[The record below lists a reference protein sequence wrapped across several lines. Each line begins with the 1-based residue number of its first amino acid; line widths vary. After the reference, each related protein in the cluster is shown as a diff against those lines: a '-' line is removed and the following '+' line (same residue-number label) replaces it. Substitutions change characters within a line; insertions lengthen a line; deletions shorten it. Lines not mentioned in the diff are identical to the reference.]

1 MLAIALTIVVSA
13 LVGAGAERRYGQR
26 TRALARRLLD
36 VVLWLLLPPVA
47 FLAVARL
54 EFGGGVGVGLGLAYV
69 ELAVVGTLAWLVG
82 ARLLGLPR
90 PAVGALIIAV
100 VLANTGYLGLPLSVA
115 LLGIDE
121 LGTAIVFDQLVS
133 GPMVYLAGFAVG
145 AAFGTRAGEGWQ
157 ARVRAFF
164 LRNPVLPAVALGL
177 LAPDALAP
185 DVAVEIAGYI
195 VIGLLPVG
203 FFVLGVNLATEAEHS
218 GVRALP
224 SFTRPVAV
232 ALVLR
237 MGVAP
242 GLLVLASVAL
252 VRLPDAYLLQAAM
265 PSGINGLVVAHA
277 YGLDVRV
284 TAGVIAWT
292 TVVAV
297 IAGLV
302 ATAVL

>member
-1 MLAIALTIVVSA
+1 MLAITLAITAST
-13 LVGAGAERRYGQR
+13 LVGAAAERRYAE
-26 TRALARRLLD
+26 RARAVSRRMLD
-36 VVLWLLLPPVA
+36 AILWVLLPPIA

-54 EFGGGVGVGLGLAYV
+54 DFGGGVAAGLGLAYV

-82 ARLLGLPR
+82 TRMLHLSR
-90 PAVGALIIAV
+90 PAVGALVVAV
-100 VLANTGYLGLPLSVA
+100 VLANTGYLGLPLA
-115 LLGIDE
+115 ATLLGTDE

-145 AAFGTRAGEGWQ
+145 AAFGTRAGEGWR
-157 ARVRAFF
+157 ARLRTFF
-164 LRNPVLPAVALGL
+164 TRNPVLPAVALGL
-177 LAPDALAP
+177 VVPDALAP
-185 DVAVEIAGYI
+185 DAAIEVAGYV
-195 VIGLLPVG
+195 VIALLPVG
-203 FFVLGVNLATEAEHS
+203 FFVLGVNLAAEAQEG

-242 GLLVLASVAL
+242 GLLLLASIAL

-277 YGLDVRV
+277 YGLDVRL
-284 TAGVIAWT
+284 TAGAIAWT
-292 TVVAV
+292 TVAAVAGGV
-297 IAGLV
+297 V